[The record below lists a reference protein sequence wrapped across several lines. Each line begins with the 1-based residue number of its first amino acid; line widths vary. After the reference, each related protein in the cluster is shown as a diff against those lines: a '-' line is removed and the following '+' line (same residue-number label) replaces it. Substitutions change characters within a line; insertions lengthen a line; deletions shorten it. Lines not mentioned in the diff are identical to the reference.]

1 MFFATY
7 YLYEQIKKGGMR
19 KEGSVGE
26 VMIHAYETLVLI
38 PEGKRPLGRPRRRY
52 EDNITIDLQE
62 VLWESGLN

>member
-38 PEGKRPLGRPRRRY
+38 PEGKRPLGRPRRRW
-52 EDNITIDLQE
+52 ENDIKTDLKE
-62 VLWESGLN
+62 IGWGRL